1 MTTPVSTTSKT
12 NVEPTQNTKVP
23 SKFKKSFMISIVV
36 IGLLLV
42 SIAGI
47 VFALIFSQSKID
59 ENGEKQMIIDHK
71 SKTTGSVTKAIK
83 AVQTFP
89 EIAKNVKFDD
99 LPSDLSNFVY
109 EKIDFES
116 LKNIRTKWKDSDY
129 KAYEAMF
136 EAIEK
141 CNVSTDLKTE
151 KSDFLELLNNPI
163 ELHKNAIK
171 KIKKPIDEAIS
182 IFNDTVIKEASKIGR
197 LSKGNIGLYSNNMTN
212 MLKNHKISIETKDE
226 SYIKSYDDR
235 INSRNSTELQY
246 LIFAIVVLAICFL
259 LFIIITCSFI
269 CFQLD
274 KLSPKAFDR
283 ILKIIMTIT
292 SLIIIGLIIFA
303 ILASIGISL
312 FSFDCSLKSDYD
324 IPDSKYYNFDGEM
337 FNIKTITSD
346 CTKQQTLFSKIS
358 PFLNAKKI
366 AKYLDISKS
375 NGESISN
382 ILQNID
388 ISFDDDG
395 SILKFKYILE
405 SQQHNLERNR
415 KCMEKERSYVNFNDY
430 FNELKMRKEDLKN
443 LLENAPIVL
452 NKLKNVKA
460 DVDDFIHSTFESFKI
475 SDFSCHQQLPNGL
488 CHQLDKNLYKMI
500 ICNWIIISGYVV
512 ILVFNIMIRCFA
524 NIRKDANRAEILQNN
539 LNQLDNDIVT
549 NAEKLENCNK
559 EKEIAKKKA
568 NAKTWERVNTLGRK

>member
-12 NVEPTQNTKVP
+12 NVEPTKNIEVSMKTRKCH
-23 SKFKKSFMISIVV
+23 IYSIVV

-42 SIAGI
+42 AIAGI
-47 VFALIFSQSKID
+47 VLALIFSQSKID

-83 AVQTFP
+83 AVKTFP

-171 KIKKPIDEAIS
+171 KIKKPIDKAIS

-212 MLKNHKISIETKDE
+212 MLKNHKISIENKDE

-358 PFLNAKKI
+358 PFLNAKNI

-375 NGESISN
+375 KETSEDVVNSIN
-382 ILQNID
+382 
-388 ISFDDDG
+388 
-395 SILKFKYILE
+395 
-405 SQQHNLERNR
+405 
-415 KCMEKERSYVNFNDY
+415 
-430 FNELKMRKEDLKN
+430 
-443 LLENAPIVL
+443 
-452 NKLKNVKA
+452 
-460 DVDDFIHSTFESFKI
+460 ESFKI
-475 SDFSCHQQLPNGL
+475 SDFLCHQQLPNGL
-488 CHQLDKNLYKMI
+488 CHQLDKYLYKMN

-512 ILVFNIMIRCFA
+512 ILVFNIMIKCFA
-524 NIRKDANRAEILQNN
+524 VINIADYKEEKRLLQEIGQKKSKIANQTNQINAAERATDELRYIA
-539 LNQLDNDIVT
+539 ND
-549 NAEKLENCNK
+549 
-559 EKEIAKKKA
+559 
-568 NAKTWERVNTLGRK
+568 